1 MSPAPDGSVAV
12 VGATTELDRA
22 VNERLLDQDLRY
34 TRGRR
39 AIVDG
44 LRAAGGPVTLP
55 QLLELAPG
63 LPQSS
68 AYRNLAL
75 LEEAGVV
82 RRLVHGA
89 EHARYELAEVLT
101 EHHHHLVCESCGLVL
116 DVVFDD
122 GVESTLDTAIARIAH
137 NAGFV
142 TRDHA
147 IDVFGSCADCA
158 A

>member
-1 MSPAPDGSVAV
+1 MVV
-12 VGATTELDRA
+12 VGAATELDRA

-44 LRAAGGPVTLP
+44 LRTADGPITLP
-55 QLLELAPG
+55 ELLELAPG

-82 RRLVHGA
+82 RRLLHGG
-89 EHARYELAEVLT
+89 EHARYELAEALT

-116 DVVFDD
+116 DVVFDE
-122 GVESTLDTAIARIAH
+122 GVESALDAAIAGIAGG
-137 NAGFV
+137 AGFV
-142 TRDHA
+142 ARDHA
-147 IDVFGSCADCA
+147 IDVFGRCADCPN
-158 A
+158 